1 MFGIAKQQFGNPTP
15 NRHECVKQ
23 ICAVGA
29 WATHEI
35 LVLQTRTEHKRG
47 WLFDGQFLD
56 SHPIEHGKS
65 LNPEQI
71 TWGAETYEASLNRC
85 FFQFTDTYT
94 LGSFLTTSCRFY
106 WPCVT
111 EKVSHSYCSGHWHVY
126 TALDLVSFPRCSRD
140 IFESTSEWLGDHLTY
155 QLLSNTG

>member
-1 MFGIAKQQFGNPTP
+1 MFGIDKQQFGNPTP

-29 WATHEI
+29 WATHKI

-71 TWGAETYEASLNRC
+71 TWGAETCVASFNRC
-85 FFQFTDTYT
+85 FFNLLILTLQDHFWPFLEDFTDLLSRIKYH
-94 LGSFLTTSCRFY
+94 LR
-106 WPCVT
+106 
-111 EKVSHSYCSGHWHVY
+111 SGHWHAHLNEHWILCLFHAVRA
-126 TALDLVSFPRCSRD
+126 TFLS
-140 IFESTSEWLGDHLTY
+140 WLGDHLTMCFVT
-155 QLLSNTG
+155 LLSKSG